1 MGIDDVLVGA
11 FVIVAIAVTLSL
23 AAMASSS
30 SFAARYEV
38 AVLEPS
44 ADAPRKYVYVVEGN
58 PPHLQG
64 ADCVDTASR
73 RSLRCSLFIYPTAD
87 PRVAESAAGRRV
99 LARFVLWPGG
109 YKCERYERI
118 EVRFGPDP
126 YTGLWCPTP
135 WRSKAPPGCAPQGV
149 QSAGRVLLVK
159 FVCR

>member
-44 ADAPRKYVYVVEGN
+44 ADAPRKYVYVVEGD

-64 ADCVDTASR
+64 ADCGGV
-73 RSLRCSLFIYPTAD
+73 RCSLFIYPTAD

-109 YKCERYERI
+109 YKCERYERV

-135 WRSKAPPGCAPQGV
+135 WRSESPPGCAPQGV